1 MVIDNSTKVKKG
13 DVICKWDP
21 YNAVIVSEVTG
32 KIVFDSIIEGV
43 TFREEVDEQTG
54 FTEKVITES
63 RDKKKNPAIHIVDAK
78 TKAVLREYSL
88 PVDAHISVNEG
99 DKVEAGEVLVKIPR
113 VSGKTGDITG
123 GLPRDRTFRSA

>member
-1 MVIDNSTKVKKG
+1 VIEGKTKVKKG

-21 YNAVIVSEVTG
+21 YNAVIISEVSG
-32 KIVFDSIIEGV
+32 KVVFDSIIEGI

-78 TKAVLREYSL
+78 TKEVLREYSL

-99 DKVEAGEVLVKIPR
+99 DKTEAGEYVENTTSVPR
-113 VSGKTGDITG
+113 
-123 GLPRDRTFRSA
+123 